1 MRDYNPIP
9 IDTTKVQLPR
19 DLYSLMEELSKS
31 NHDTWSMHRIAE
43 GWTYGPNR
51 DDSKKEHPCIVP
63 YEELP
68 EIEKDY
74 DRNTSGETLKA
85 IYKLG
90 FAITKRTTG
99 NILVVGSYSSEEQK
113 KLREVAKHYELTL
126 CFYNDWESAS
136 NVLERDLSKW
146 SAIILDTK
154 AKLQT
159 SEEATEFFLR
169 NVLDDLTA
177 VFNRNRNEI
186 PWFIMPKEYDD
197 FTDALIKFTVGRE
210 REKKEWGK
218 VLFDIDD
225 SGEALFYNIS
235 EILPNSRNYRI
246 RCVYDEVFDVLQSY
260 FPNKTKEIL
269 FNILLPLHY
278 PEVFYSFVATDY
290 YNNLRRILES
300 LFKVANIYGLIPNEV
315 CYKEDGTINMRYSC
329 NYLMYGQTT
338 YDKSDKNRQ
347 GICKGPIGNMM
358 DTILKLTNE
367 GSHMGEDYKT
377 EGLYFSIM
385 AYSLQ
390 LCDILTWFGKY
401 IKNNDCVPLEQ
412 MVNKYE
418 GKEYVVSKDEND
430 IYHCEECVLPQ
441 AASKFEGREVV
452 IERVKV
458 NNSTYT
464 KKYYPY
470 FAQFRIK

>member
-197 FTDALIKFTVGRE
+197 FTDALIKKGVPMSAIIQENKSGHTRDNAFLSRQVID
-210 REKKEWGK
+210 EKGIEIKTAIIVCKAFHARRCLMLYQMAFPNVDIK
-218 VLFDIDD
+218 VCPVYC
-225 SGEALFYNIS
+225 YNI
-235 EILPNSRNYRI
+235 
-246 RCVYDEVFDVLQSY
+246 
-260 FPNKTKEIL
+260 TKENWYQTEYGTDRVL
-269 FNILLPLHY
+269 GELTRCGNQ
-278 PEVFYSFVATDY
+278 FVGDIKDY
-290 YNNLRRILES
+290 
-300 LFKVANIYGLIPNEV
+300 LIA
-315 CYKEDGTINMRYSC
+315 
-329 NYLMYGQTT
+329 Q
-338 YDKSDKNRQ
+338 
-347 GICKGPIGNMM
+347 
-358 DTILKLTNE
+358 E
-367 GSHMGEDYKT
+367 GY
-377 EGLYFSIM
+377 
-385 AYSLQ
+385 
-390 LCDILTWFGKY
+390 
-401 IKNNDCVPLEQ
+401 
-412 MVNKYE
+412 
-418 GKEYVVSKDEND
+418 
-430 IYHCEECVLPQ
+430 
-441 AASKFEGREVV
+441 RE
-452 IERVKV
+452 
-458 NNSTYT
+458 
-464 KKYYPY
+464 
-470 FAQFRIK
+470 